1 MLRFESLLSF
11 CNKTCLKFTL
21 YFETGSILSIFLSGF
36 FWLRLIVISSADS
49 ECEAYASAFIS
60 EIETP
65 YWASYGF
72 FLAHHYARVELNATD
87 STIDTMYSAIKYEG
101 RSMFR
106 FVFIKQI
113 ISLICFCFSA
123 ITPINLYTI
132 QKISTTCTRKPVEY
146 V

>member
-1 MLRFESLLSF
+1 MRALKCNMRDFRKRFPISSSTLLAGQ
-11 CNKTCLKFTL
+11 CCVLNHYKTCHKFTL

-106 FVFIKQI
+106 FV
-113 ISLICFCFSA
+113 LI
-123 ITPINLYTI
+123 
-132 QKISTTCTRKPVEY
+132 
-146 V
+146 